1 MAKTRDT
8 YNFDSEMLEDRA
20 DTWRIIQYAST
31 DDGAIIMKSADCKGF
46 IGLMP
51 IGPDDDKSYLWIK
64 IATFLQDEVPIM
76 SFTIDGIETILE
88 DIREDH
94 LHDGY
99 HVIAGL
105 DMAIELGF
113 ADESGHLK
121 EA

>member
-8 YNFDSEMLEDRA
+8 HNFDSEMLEERA
-20 DTWRIIQYAST
+20 DTWRIIQYAAT
-31 DDGAIIMKSADCKGF
+31 DDGAIILKSSDNKGF

-51 IGPDDDKSYLWIK
+51 IGPEDEESFLWIK
-64 IATFLQDEVPIM
+64 IAAILKGKIPFM

-94 LHDGY
+94 LYDGY